1 MNAQRYS
8 RLRRTGVAIAIGAM
22 TSGGC
27 AFDMVEGDVSR
38 PIEVDVSVQN
48 VVTVRFRN
56 FSLIE
61 AVHVEFFA
69 STTALQNLP
78 DDLFVPENSVTA
90 SIGVAGT
97 GIIVPLSED
106 VLEFP
111 CADGLILG
119 TTGGS
124 FVDNETGA
132 PLGVGMSR
140 WVQEGPLALCGH
152 TVAFEYFSETGVFM
166 TILSISR

>member
-1 MNAQRYS
+1 M
-8 RLRRTGVAIAIGAM
+8 AIGAM

-27 AFDMVEGDVSR
+27 AFDMAEGDVLR

-69 STTALQNLP
+69 STTVLQNLP

-106 VLEFP
+106 VLDFP

-132 PLGVGMSR
+132 SLGVGMSR
-140 WVQEGPLALCGH
+140 WAQEGPLALCGH
-152 TVAFEYFSETGVFM
+152 TVTFEYFSETGVFM

>member
-1 MNAQRYS
+1 MNGHRRN
-8 RLRRTGVAIAIGAM
+8 RLFSIGVVLALGAM
-22 TSGGC
+22 TFGGC
-27 AFDMVEGDVSR
+27 AIEVGEDVPR
-38 PIEVDVSVQN
+38 PIDEDVPEQD

-56 FSLIE
+56 FSIIE

-69 STTALQNLP
+69 STTSLSNLP

-111 CADGLILG
+111 CTDGLILG

-152 TVAFEYFSETGVFM
+152 TVTFEYFSEVGAFM
-166 TILSISR
+166 TVLSISR